1 MVREAGQEQRTC
13 QAAWKQLKLPQLNGQ
28 TTTEDRMFFELL
40 EGLRLSLSSSPSNFL
55 QLWRIATFHSRFSS
69 QQKMKQAHQPK

>member
-1 MVREAGQEQRTC
+1 
-13 QAAWKQLKLPQLNGQ
+13 
-28 TTTEDRMFFELL
+28 MFFELL

>member
-1 MVREAGQEQRTC
+1 
-13 QAAWKQLKLPQLNGQ
+13 
-28 TTTEDRMFFELL
+28 MFFELL

-69 QQKMKQAHQPK
+69 QQKMKQAHQPKLPFPRFDPIRGEEKL